1 VLEVRGANTHNLR
14 DVDVDIPLGVLVV
27 LTGVAGSGKSSLIDG
42 SVAGR
47 DGVVSVDQTAIKGS
61 RRSNP
66 ATYTGLLE
74 PIRNAFAKANGV
86 KPALFSANSEGACP
100 TCNGAG
106 VIYTELGFMDTVA
119 TTCEECEGKRF
130 QASVLDHHLGG
141 RDISEVLAMSVTE
154 AEEFFGAGEARTPA
168 AHAILDR
175 LADVGLG
182 YLSLGQPLTTLSGGE
197 RQRVKLATHMG
208 STSRRPGVYVLDEPT
223 TGLHLADVEQLLG
236 LLDRLVDAGKSV
248 IVIEHHQAVMAHADW
263 IIDLGPGAGH
273 DGGRI
278 VFAGTPVELVAAR
291 STLTGEHLAA
301 YVGAATPGTP
311 SERR

>member
-1 VLEVRGANTHNLR
+1 MP
-14 DVDVDIPLGVLVV
+14 VD
-27 LTGVAGSGKSSLIDG
+27 A
-42 SVAGR
+42 
-47 DGVVSVDQTAIKGS
+47 GVVSIDQGAIRGS

-66 ATYTGLLE
+66 ATYTGLLD
-74 PIRNAFAKANGV
+74 PIRKAFAKANGV

-100 TCNGAG
+100 NCNGAG
-106 VIYTELGFMDTVA
+106 VVYTDLGMMAGVA
-119 TTCEECEGKRF
+119 ATCEECEGKRF
-130 QASVLDHHLGG
+130 QASVLEYHFGG

-154 AEEFFGAGEARTPA
+154 AGEFFGDGDARTPA
-168 AHAILDR
+168 AHKILER

-197 RQRVKLATHMG
+197 RQRLKLATRLAEKG
-208 STSRRPGVYVLDEPT
+208 GVYVLDEPT

-236 LLDRLVDAGKSV
+236 LLDRLVDSGKSV

-278 VFAGTPVELVAAR
+278 VFEGTPADLVAGRAGIP
-291 STLTGEHLAA
+291 SLTGEHLAA
-301 YVGAATPGTP
+301 YVGT
-311 SERR
+311 